1 MKVLAIIDLVILI
14 EYLLMIAFPSLP
26 FHIRLIIG
34 DAFCIQL
41 FTIVRA
47 TLIMSSWTLV
57 YIATT
62 RLIAVAF
69 PLRSA
74 TWLTFRKARIFFALN
89 GGIFFLWSSQNIIWR
104 RFVSDPTNPRVCY
117 ITKYYLILAAE
128 VEIVQTVFYVYGPWV
143 FLLFLNVATL
153 TVLHRRNRDV
163 IGQSLSG
170 RKRASDK
177 KDEDAITRMLLM
189 TTFLFLIIYLPR
201 CAYSMVWD
209 VTYHSRILT
218 SAEIEIRRIHY
229 KIANIMSNVNHAA
242 NFYMYLIPCRKF
254 RKNLIE
260 IFKCSFQS
268 RAKIIEVQ
276 SSKVSK

>member
-1 MKVLAIIDLVILI
+1 MRFLAIVDMVILI
-14 EYLLMIAFPSLP
+14 EYLLRQVFPSLP
-26 FHIRLIIG
+26 FHIQLIIG

-41 FTIVRA
+41 TTIVIA
-47 TLIMSSWTLV
+47 TQNMSSSTLV

-69 PLRSA
+69 PLKSA
-74 TWLTFRKARIFFALN
+74 TWLTFRKARIFFMVS
-89 GGIFFLWSSQNIIWR
+89 GGISFLWSSQNIIWR
-104 RFVSDPTNPRVCY
+104 RFVPDPTTPRVCF
-117 ITKYYLILAAE
+117 IAKYYLILAADI
-128 VEIVQTVFYVYGPWV
+128 EIVQTVFYVYGPWV

-163 IGQSLSG
+163 IGQSLSD

-201 CAYSMVWD
+201 CVYSMVWD
-209 VTYHSRILT
+209 VTYHSRLLT
-218 SAEIEIRRIHY
+218 SAEIEIRQIHL
-229 KIANIMSNVNHAA
+229 KVAGIMSNVNHAA

-260 IFKCSFQS
+260 MFKFSSHS
-268 RAKIIEVQ
+268 RE
-276 SSKVSK
+276 KVVEMRE